1 MSDDDDGIAGTSS
14 SSADYDNA
22 RVDPQEV
29 AAAIHLLSNHPLKGL
44 QRKKSWSAAKVA
56 ESATGEGLVNVL
68 EFVAKL
74 CDLSSCFDRH
84 NKRFTSCTCLSQLDY
99 DDLEEVASM
108 IFKSYIFSFFFLF
121 YFVMILT
128 YCVSLFSFF
137 FSYFTRYPS
146 NGS

>member
-14 SSADYDNA
+14 SSADDDNA

-108 IFKSYIFSFFFLF
+108 LCKSYIFSFFFLF

>member
-1 MSDDDDGIAGTSS
+1 MSDDDDGIVGTSS
-14 SSADYDNA
+14 SSADDDNA

-99 DDLEEVASM
+99 DDLEEVASL
-108 IFKSYIFSFFFLF
+108 ICKSYIFSIFL
-121 YFVMILT
+121 ILF
-128 YCVSLFSFF
+128 CHDINVLRFAFSFF

>member
-14 SSADYDNA
+14 SSADDDNA

-108 IFKSYIFSFFFLF
+108 IYKSYIFSFF
-121 YFVMILT
+121 
-128 YCVSLFSFF
+128 
-137 FSYFTRYPS
+137 SYFILS
-146 NGS
+146 

>member
-1 MSDDDDGIAGTSS
+1 MSDDDDGIVGTSS
-14 SSADYDNA
+14 SSADDDNA
-22 RVDPQEV
+22 RVDLQEV
-29 AAAIHLLSNHPLKGL
+29 AAVIHLLSNHPLKGL

-108 IFKSYIFSFFFLF
+108 ICKSYIFSFFFLF